1 MIESWSEGLNKIIKI
16 VLVGMMSLFLALPV
30 AAADLKLGY
39 VDAVKLFQEAPQAA
53 QSEVMLREEFSTRE
67 KELLDGQE
75 KAKALEDRLRR
86 DGMVMSESERKKIDN
101 ELLDISRDMRRSQE
115 EFREDLNRRRNE
127 EIAKV
132 QEFIKQVI
140 DKIGR
145 EEGFDLI
152 FFEGIAFANPELEI
166 TSKVLARLKT
176 LSK

>member
-1 MIESWSEGLNKIIKI
+1 MNKIIKM
-16 VLVGMMSLFLALPV
+16 VLVGVMPLLLALPV
-30 AAADLKLGY
+30 VAADLKLGY

-53 QSEVMLREEFSTRE
+53 QSEVMLRQEFAERE
-67 KELLDGQE
+67 KELLASQA
-75 KAKALEDRLRR
+75 KVKALDDRLRR
-86 DGMVMSESERKKIDN
+86 DAMVMSESERKKIDN
-101 ELLDISRDMRRSQE
+101 ELTSISRDMRRNQE

-140 DKIGR
+140 DNLGR
-145 EEGFDLI
+145 EEDFDLI

-166 TSKVLARLKT
+166 TSKVLTRLQT

>member
-1 MIESWSEGLNKIIKI
+1 MNKIIKM
-16 VLVGMMSLFLALPV
+16 VLVGVMSMFLALPV
-30 AAADLKLGY
+30 TAADLKLGY

-53 QSEVMLREEFSTRE
+53 QSEVMLREEFANRE
-67 KELLDGQE
+67 KELLASQT
-75 KAKALEDRLRR
+75 KAKELGDRLRR
-86 DGMVMSESERKKIDN
+86 DEMVMSESERKKIDH
-101 ELLDISRDMRRSQE
+101 ELTSLSRDMRRNQE

-145 EEGFDLI
+145 EESFDLI
-152 FFEGIAFANPELEI
+152 FFEGIAFANPKLEI
-166 TSKVLARLKT
+166 TSKVLTRLQT

>member
-1 MIESWSEGLNKIIKI
+1 MNKIIKM
-16 VLVGMMSLFLALPV
+16 VLVGIMPLFLTLPV
-30 AAADLKLGY
+30 VAADLKLGY
-39 VDAVKLFQEAPQAA
+39 VDAVKLFQDAPQAA
-53 QSEVMLREEFSTRE
+53 QSEVMLRKEFADRE
-67 KELLDGQE
+67 KELLSLQE
-75 KAKALEDRLRR
+75 KIKELEDRLRR
-86 DGMVMSESERKKIDN
+86 DGMVMSESARKKIDS
-101 ELLDISRDMRRSQE
+101 ELISLSRDARRNQE

-140 DKIGR
+140 DKLGR

-166 TSKVLARLKT
+166 TSKVLTRLQT

>member
-1 MIESWSEGLNKIIKI
+1 MKKIIKM
-16 VLVGMMSLFLALPV
+16 VLAGVIALFLALPV

-39 VDAVKLFQEAPQAA
+39 VDAVKLFQDAPQAA
-53 QSEVMLREEFSTRE
+53 ESEVMLRKEFAVRE
-67 KELLDGQE
+67 KDLLDAQE
-75 KAKALEDRLRR
+75 KAKALDERLRR
-86 DGMVMSESERKKIDN
+86 DSMVMSESERKKIES
-101 ELLDISRDMRRSQE
+101 ELTSLSRDMRRNQE

-132 QEFIKQVI
+132 QEFIKGVI
-140 DKIGR
+140 DKIGK

-152 FFEGIAFANPELEI
+152 FFEGIAFANPEHEI

>member
-1 MIESWSEGLNKIIKI
+1 M
-16 VLVGMMSLFLALPV
+16 VLVGIMPLFLTLPV
-30 AAADLKLGY
+30 VAAELKLGY

-53 QSEVMLREEFSTRE
+53 QSEVMLRKEFADRE
-67 KELLDGQE
+67 KELLALQE
-75 KAKALEDRLRR
+75 KAKELEDRLRR
-86 DGMVMSESERKKIDN
+86 DGMVMSESARKKIDS
-101 ELLDISRDMRRSQE
+101 ELISLSRDARRNQE

-140 DKIGR
+140 DKLGK

-166 TSKVLARLKT
+166 TSKVLTRLQT

>member
-1 MIESWSEGLNKIIKI
+1 MNKIIKM
-16 VLVGMMSLFLALPV
+16 VLVGVMPLFLALPV

-53 QSEVMLREEFSTRE
+53 QSEVMLREEFATRE
-67 KELLDGQE
+67 KELLASQ
-75 KAKALEDRLRR
+75 AKAQELDDRLRR
-86 DGMVMSESERKKIDN
+86 DAMVMSESARKKVDN
-101 ELLDISRDMRRSQE
+101 ELTSLSRDIRRNQE

-166 TSKVLARLKT
+166 TLKVLTRLKT

>member
-1 MIESWSEGLNKIIKI
+1 LNKIIKM
-16 VLVGMMSLFLALPV
+16 VLVGVMPLFLALPV

-53 QSEVMLREEFSTRE
+53 QSEVMLREEFATRE
-67 KELLDGQE
+67 KELLASQ
-75 KAKALEDRLRR
+75 AKAQELDDRLRR
-86 DGMVMSESERKKIDN
+86 DAMVMSESARKKVDN
-101 ELLDISRDMRRSQE
+101 ELTSLSRDIRRNQE

-166 TSKVLARLKT
+166 TLKVLTRLKT

>member
-1 MIESWSEGLNKIIKI
+1 MA
-16 VLVGMMSLFLALPV
+16 LVGIMPLFLSLPV
-30 AAADLKLGY
+30 VAADLKLGY

-53 QSEVMLREEFSTRE
+53 QSEVMLRKEFADRE
-67 KELLDGQE
+67 KELLALQE
-75 KAKALEDRLRR
+75 KAKELEDRLRR
-86 DGMVMSESERKKIDN
+86 DGMVMSESARKKIDS
-101 ELLDISRDMRRSQE
+101 ELISLSRDARRNQE

-140 DKIGR
+140 DKLGR

-166 TSKVLARLKT
+166 TSKVLTRLQT

>member
-1 MIESWSEGLNKIIKI
+1 M
-16 VLVGMMSLFLALPV
+16 VLVGIMPLFLTLPV
-30 AAADLKLGY
+30 VAAELKLGY

-53 QSEVMLREEFSTRE
+53 QSEVMLRKEFADRE
-67 KELLDGQE
+67 KELLALQE
-75 KAKALEDRLRR
+75 KAKELEDRLRR
-86 DGMVMSESERKKIDN
+86 DGMVMSESARKKIDS
-101 ELLDISRDMRRSQE
+101 ELISLSRDARRNQE

-140 DKIGR
+140 DKLGR

-166 TSKVLARLKT
+166 TSKVLTRLQT

>member
-1 MIESWSEGLNKIIKI
+1 M
-16 VLVGMMSLFLALPV
+16 VLVGVMPLLLALPV
-30 AAADLKLGY
+30 VAADLKLGY

-53 QSEVMLREEFSTRE
+53 QSEVMLRQEFAERE
-67 KELLDGQE
+67 KELLASQA
-75 KAKALEDRLRR
+75 KVKALDDRLRR
-86 DGMVMSESERKKIDN
+86 DAMVMSESERKKIDN
-101 ELLDISRDMRRSQE
+101 ELTSISRDMRRNQE

-140 DKIGR
+140 DNLGR
-145 EEGFDLI
+145 EEDFDLI

-166 TSKVLARLKT
+166 TSKVLTRLQT

>member
-1 MIESWSEGLNKIIKI
+1 LNKIIKM
-16 VLVGMMSLFLALPV
+16 VLVGVMPLLLALPV
-30 AAADLKLGY
+30 VAADLKLGY

-53 QSEVMLREEFSTRE
+53 QSEVMLREEFAERE
-67 KELLDGQE
+67 TELLTAQT
-75 KAKALEDRLRR
+75 KAKALDDRLRR

-101 ELLDISRDMRRSQE
+101 ELTSLSRDMRRNQE

-166 TSKVLARLKT
+166 TSTVLTRLQA

>member
-1 MIESWSEGLNKIIKI
+1 M
-16 VLVGMMSLFLALPV
+16 VLVGIMPLFLTLPV
-30 AAADLKLGY
+30 VAADLKLGY

-53 QSEVMLREEFSTRE
+53 QSEVMLRKEFADRE
-67 KELLDGQE
+67 KELLALQE
-75 KAKALEDRLRR
+75 KAKELEDRLRR
-86 DGMVMSESERKKIDN
+86 DGMVMSESARKKIDS
-101 ELLDISRDMRRSQE
+101 ELISLSRDARRNQE

-140 DKIGR
+140 DKLGK

-166 TSKVLARLKT
+166 TSKVLTRLQT